1 MQLFLKLFEPYL
13 QWFYH
18 CFDRIVING
27 HLLGLMRESQIVY
40 FFRDVCGHPKLTKE
54 LLRQRSQDYQVWVE
68 RFAHNHKVPLVWAEK
83 HVRKEQLVASR
94 QQRRLHQGQFGVY
107 FIIKSREAGWTFR
120 LRPPKFPTAD
130 PNYQIVSKQRS
141 FYTHYYFYILDPVAG
156 PLVLRVGSFLPFALT
171 AYLNGH
177 SFLER
182 ALSAHKVKFVKQD
195 NRFVSVADPAQLQAA
210 ADRLDGKTLQQRI
223 DYWAFILAPKFSA
236 RERAAC
242 GGLRRLYVME
252 QIEYC
257 RNFIFKRS
265 WPIRSIFQRS
275 CELGLYLLTAD
286 RIVALFGKHNT
297 RRIRG
302 KLQNVMERVEHGQ
315 QVFRTWCRN
324 SFLKQYEKAATFLR
338 LELVSNNVR
347 DFGLKKSLAHWPAM
361 RERFQQITD
370 RFAAVQAQNL
380 NVHGQLDVLA
390 RLAQPVIQGK
400 TKVAGIKLEQKRILR
415 LLEVLLQAAAGN
427 LKRWTTTQLRDTV
440 LDQCGLKQKDYTL
453 NQIRYDLRKLR
464 LHGLI
469 ERIPHTH
476 AYRFTQKGYK
486 LALLLIQLRKRI
498 YGPLAFGN
506 FRHRQIPST
515 CPTQPSSGFITSS
528 IAISTKHSASWQ
540 PEASVT
546 ERLFYQILLSRI

>member
-13 QWFYH
+13 QWVYH

-40 FFRDVCGHPKLTKE
+40 FFRNVCGHPKLTKE
-54 LLRQRSQDYQVWVE
+54 LLRQRSQDYQTWVDH
-68 RFAHNHKVPLVWAEK
+68 FALNHKVPLVWAEK
-83 HVRKEQLVASR
+83 HVRNEDLVASR
-94 QQRRLHQGQFGVY
+94 QQRRLHAGQFGVY
-107 FIIKSREAGWTFR
+107 YIIKSREQGWTFR
-120 LRPPKFPTAD
+120 ILPPKFATAD
-130 PNYQIVSKQRS
+130 PNYQIVRKQRS
-141 FYTHYYFYILDPVAG
+141 LYTHYYFYIVDAVAG
-156 PLVLRVGSFLPFALT
+156 PMVLRVGSFLPFSVT

-177 SFLER
+177 NFIER
-182 ALSAHKVKFVKQD
+182 ELQRQKIPFVKDD
-195 NRFVSVADPAQLQAA
+195 NRFVSVAQPARLQAA
-210 ADRLDGKTLQQRI
+210 ADRLDGQTIQQRI
-223 DYWAFILAPKFSA
+223 DYWAFILAPKFSPK
-236 RERAAC
+236 ERAAG

-286 RIVALFGKHNT
+286 RIVALLGKPNT
-297 RRIRG
+297 RRVRG
-302 KLQNVMERVEHGQ
+302 KLQNVMERVDHGMH
-315 QVFRTWCRN
+315 VFRTWCRN

-347 DFGLKKSLAHWPAM
+347 DFRLKKSLAHWDAL
-361 RERFQQITD
+361 RQRFQEITD

-415 LLEVLLQAAAGN
+415 LLEVLLQGAGGH
-427 LKRWTTTQLRDTV
+427 LKRWTTAQLHDTV

-453 NQIRYDLRKLR
+453 NQIRDDLRKLR
-464 LHGLI
+464 LHDII
-469 ERIPHTH
+469 ERIPHSH
-476 AYRFTQKGYK
+476 AYRFTRKGYR

-498 YGPLAFGN
+498 YGPVAFGIL
-506 FRHRQIPST
+506 RHRPNPEHRPASAFERAYHRIDT
-515 CPTQPSSGFITSS
+515 AFDE
-528 IAISTKHSASWQ
+528 AIS
-540 PEASVT
+540 
-546 ERLFYQILLSRI
+546 LLVA

>member
-1 MQLFLKLFEPYL
+1 MQLFLKLFGPYL
-13 QWFYH
+13 QWVYH

-40 FFRDVCGHPKLTKE
+40 FFRNVCGHPKLTKE
-54 LLRQRSQDYQVWVE
+54 LLRQRSQDYQTWVE
-68 RFAHNHKVPLVWAEK
+68 HFARNHQVPLVWAEK
-83 HVRKEQLVASR
+83 PVRNEDLVASR
-94 QQRRLHQGQFGVY
+94 QQRHLHAGQFGVY
-107 FIIKSREAGWTFR
+107 FIIKSREQGWTFR
-120 LRPPKFPTAD
+120 ILQPKFATAD
-130 PNYQIVSKQRS
+130 PNYQIVRKHRS
-141 FYTHYYFYILDPVAG
+141 LYTHYYFYIVDAVAG
-156 PLVLRVGSFLPFALT
+156 PMVLRVGSFLPFSVT

-177 SFLER
+177 NFIER
-182 ALSAHKVKFVKQD
+182 ELQRQKIPFVKDD
-195 NRFVSVADPAQLQAA
+195 NRFVSVAQPARLQAA

-223 DYWAFILAPKFSA
+223 DYWAFILAPKFSPK
-236 RERAAC
+236 ERTAC

-286 RIVALFGKHNT
+286 RIVALFGKQNT
-297 RRIRG
+297 RRVRG
-302 KLQNVMERVEHGQ
+302 KLQNVMERVDHGMH
-315 QVFRTWCRN
+315 VFRTWCRN

-347 DFGLKKSLAHWPAM
+347 DFSLKKSLAHWEAM
-361 RERFQQITD
+361 RQRFQEITD

-415 LLEVLLQAAAGN
+415 LLEILLQGAGGH
-427 LKRWTTTQLRDTV
+427 LKRWTTAQLHDTV
-440 LDQCGLKQKDYTL
+440 LDQCGLKPKDYTL

-469 ERIPHTH
+469 ERIPHRQ

-486 LALLLIQLRKRI
+486 LGLLLIQLRKRI
-498 YGPLAFGN
+498 YGPVAFGILH
-506 FRHRQIPST
+506 HRPAPQHRPDSAFERVYHKIDAA
-515 CPTQPSSGFITSS
+515 FDE
-528 IAISTKHSASWQ
+528 AIG
-540 PEASVT
+540 
-546 ERLFYQILLSRI
+546 LLAA

>member
-13 QWFYH
+13 QWVYH

-40 FFRDVCGHPKLTKE
+40 FFRNVCGHPKLTKE
-54 LLRQRSQDYQVWVE
+54 LLRQRSQDYQTWVDH
-68 RFAHNHKVPLVWAEK
+68 FALNHKVPLVWAEK
-83 HVRKEQLVASR
+83 HVRNEDLVASR
-94 QQRRLHQGQFGVY
+94 QQRRLHAGQFGVY
-107 FIIKSREAGWTFR
+107 YIIKSREQGWTFR
-120 LRPPKFPTAD
+120 ILPPKFATAD
-130 PNYQIVSKQRS
+130 PNYQIVRKQRS
-141 FYTHYYFYILDPVAG
+141 LYTHYYFYIVDAVAG
-156 PLVLRVGSFLPFALT
+156 PMVLRVGSFLPFSVT

-177 SFLER
+177 NFIER
-182 ALSAHKVKFVKQD
+182 ELQRQKIPFVKDD
-195 NRFVSVADPAQLQAA
+195 NRFVSVAQPASLQAA
-210 ADRLDGKTLQQRI
+210 ADRLDGQTIQQRI
-223 DYWAFILAPKFSA
+223 DYWAFILAPKFSPK
-236 RERAAC
+236 ERAAG

-286 RIVALFGKHNT
+286 RIVALLGKQNT
-297 RRIRG
+297 RRVRG
-302 KLQNVMERVEHGQ
+302 KLQNVMERVDHGMH
-315 QVFRTWCRN
+315 VFRTWCRN

-347 DFGLKKSLAHWPAM
+347 DFRLKKSLAHWDAL
-361 RERFQQITD
+361 RQRFQEITD

-415 LLEVLLQAAAGN
+415 LLEVLLQGAGGH
-427 LKRWTTTQLRDTV
+427 LKRWTTAQLHDTV

-453 NQIRYDLRKLR
+453 NQIRDDLRKLR
-464 LHGLI
+464 LHDII
-469 ERIPHTH
+469 ERIPHSH
-476 AYRFTQKGYK
+476 AYRFTRKGYR

-498 YGPLAFGN
+498 YGPVAFGIL
-506 FRHRQIPST
+506 RHRPNPEHRPASAFERAYHRIDT
-515 CPTQPSSGFITSS
+515 AFDE
-528 IAISTKHSASWQ
+528 AIS
-540 PEASVT
+540 
-546 ERLFYQILLSRI
+546 LLVA